1 MRTRVSRACVYLA
14 MILIVGPV
22 FATGCARSSRD
33 VEGVALTAERA
44 EAAERA
50 IVNVEGADRLALEG
64 YDPVSYFGSG
74 PRKGRADLTGQYLGA
89 TYRFVNEQNRAA
101 FIAEPLRYAPAYG
114 GWCASAMAD
123 SGSRVDIDPENYSV
137 NDGRLFLFFRLL
149 FIDARGSWEE
159 DPTGSR
165 ARADANWSRLL
176 ASEAAD
182 QADGAGQ

>member
-1 MRTRVSRACVYLA
+1 MRTRVWRPCICLE
-14 MILIVGPV
+14 MLLIVGPG
-22 FATGCARSSRD
+22 FATGCARDSRSLD
-33 VEGVALTAERA
+33 SVALTAEQA

-50 IVNVEGADRLALEG
+50 VVNVDGADRLALEG
-64 YDPVSYFGSG
+64 YDPVSYFGNG
-74 PRKGRADLTGQYLGA
+74 PQKGRAELTGQYLGA
-89 TYRFVNEQNRAA
+89 TYRFVNAQNRAA

-123 SGSRVDIDPENYSV
+123 SGSRVDIDPENFSV
-137 NDGRLFLFFRLL
+137 SDGRLFLFFRLL
-149 FIDARGSWEE
+149 FINAKGSWEE

-182 QADGAGQ
+182 QADGAGR